1 MNSLYGRFG
10 MNDNFTL
17 SKILSKIN
25 YLKYETEY
33 SEFITD
39 VFEIGS
45 ECALHAPPSG
55 REWEGLPLLVQ
66 SSHDDL
72 DSLLD
77 GVQKLIMLIA
87 PPPL

>member
-1 MNSLYGRFG
+1 

-45 ECALHAPPSG
+45 ECALHAPRGNERGS
-55 REWEGLPLLVQ
+55 RC
-66 SSHDDL
+66 
-72 DSLLD
+72 
-77 GVQKLIMLIA
+77 
-87 PPPL
+87 